1 MSARPLA
8 PFLISFALLALLLAS
23 PGAAQSETPAVS
35 TPRGVADEVRARLL
49 SLVSRDL
56 VDHFNVEGDLQLDPL
71 RPWALPPATGA
82 AAQTTDGW
90 TVSLVEFPGQL
101 ASSMLF
107 RIRITSPAGTTL
119 DETLTC
125 RAQLWR
131 DAWVVRTP
139 FERGAM
145 FDPSSCDLRRIDAL
159 RERDVISTSLV
170 RTQEWTFLR
179 PVPAGR
185 LVTWRDVS
193 RRALVRK
200 GSVIEVAAVDGPLQ
214 ITLKAVAMQD
224 GGQGE
229 TVRVRN
235 IESKREFAA
244 LVVAENRA
252 QVRF

>member
-1 MSARPLA
+1 MSARPLT
-8 PFLISFALLALLLAS
+8 PFLISFALLLLVLS
-23 PGAAQSETPAVS
+23 TPVAAQSENVAARGGEDEIRSRLLAAVS
-35 TPRGVADEVRARLL
+35 HDLL
-49 SLVSRDL
+49 N
-56 VDHFNVEGDLQLDPL
+56 HFNVEGDLQLEPL
-71 RPWALPPATGA
+71 RPWSLTPDGSAPKGSP
-82 AAQTTDGW
+82 DGW
-90 TVSLVEFPGQL
+90 SIALLETPGQL
-101 ASSMLF
+101 ASSLLLRV
-107 RIRITSPAGTTL
+107 RISSAAGVSL
-119 DETLTC
+119 DATLTC

-139 FERGAM
+139 FERGAA
-145 FDPSSCDLRRIDAL
+145 FDPADCDLRRIDAL

-185 LVTWRDVS
+185 LVTWRDLS

-200 GSVIEVAAVDGPLQ
+200 GSVIEVAAVDGALQ

-235 IESKREFAA
+235 LESKREFAA